1 MYQSLLIED
10 SFCHWYRMTILCRPY
25 WVCSWGALAIVG
37 NSFLWLLNLWYILH
51 TCCTLWPYGAN
62 TPLLV
67 SHKMTSRVRSLHKQ
81 HGCNHSN
88 CILGWSDFF
97 LWERKKEGEEG
108 NSAERCARN
117 RSCASHERTHKED
130 CECMC
135 YITPGG
141 GWLGNHEGRHR
152 ESGVFLSLSLSFS
165 LRLWVDSPTCDLC
178 SLERHW
184 NNHPLSTIA

>member
-1 MYQSLLIED
+1 MYQSLFIED

-37 NSFLWLLNLWYILH
+37 NSFLWLLHLRYILH
-51 TCCTLWPYGAN
+51 TCCTLWLYGAN

-67 SHKMTSRVRSLHKQ
+67 SYKMMTSRVRSLHKQ

-97 LWERKKEGEEG
+97 LWEKERRGRRKLSWVLGTDPVLPMGEHTRKTV
-108 NSAERCARN
+108 SV
-117 RSCASHERTHKED
+117 
-130 CECMC
+130 C

-141 GWLGNHEGRHR
+141 GWLGNHEGRQTGR
-152 ESGVFLSLSLSFS
+152 AGFFSLSFS
-165 LRLWVDSPTCDLC
+165 LRLWVETP
-178 SLERHW
+178 
-184 NNHPLSTIA
+184 PLVTFAL